1 MCQICKMF
9 CQTRSWEGIHVLC
22 FALVKSPPTH
32 PCPPWAPGAPI
43 GNSSF
48 LYQTSHLSQRDGID
62 RHAVKRSPFRLNP
75 FFRVEESS
83 IKMPPS
89 TFLLTFSFLLPL
101 RLSPTPLFHG
111 GLFSFLYLR
120 KLNAEVNEIMKIPDN
135 GIFLENTSKTF
146 FLSKVKQ
153 NKGGF
158 LLHIV
163 LGTLRSNTLD

>member
-48 LYQTSHLSQRDGID
+48 LYLPDLTLVSERRNRQTHT
-62 RHAVKRSPFRLNP
+62 VKRSPFRLTP

-83 IKMPPS
+83 MKMPPS

-120 KLNAEVNEIMKIPDN
+120 KLNAEVNEIMKIPNN

-146 FLSKVKQ
+146 YSFKS
-153 NKGGF
+153 
-158 LLHIV
+158 
-163 LGTLRSNTLD
+163 

>member
-32 PCPPWAPGAPI
+32 PCPPWARGAPI

-48 LYQTSHLSQRDGID
+48 LYQTSHLSQREGID
-62 RHAVKRSPFRLNP
+62 RHAQSRGALSDWIHLS
-75 FFRVEESS
+75 ESS
-83 IKMPPS
+83 MKMPPS
-89 TFLLTFSFLLPL
+89 IFLLTFSFLLPL

-120 KLNAEVNEIMKIPDN
+120 KLNAEVNEIMKIPNN
-135 GIFLENTSKTF
+135 GFFLENTSKTF
-146 FLSKVKQ
+146 YSFK
-153 NKGGF
+153 
-158 LLHIV
+158 I
-163 LGTLRSNTLD
+163 